1 MLVSLHATHISPL
14 LASKPTSS
22 VSVVDRR
29 HAEARLALEEARLKG
44 QEYGNERREGIRK
57 WVKEAGLDGLGHSIG
72 HAPQR
77 KEADED
83 L

>member
-14 LASKPTSS
+14 LTSKPTSS

-44 QEYGNERREGIRK
+44 QEYGNERREGIRR
-57 WVKEAGLDGLGHSIG
+57 WVKEAGLEGLGRSIG
-72 HAPQR
+72 HAPQS
-77 KEADED
+77 KESDED